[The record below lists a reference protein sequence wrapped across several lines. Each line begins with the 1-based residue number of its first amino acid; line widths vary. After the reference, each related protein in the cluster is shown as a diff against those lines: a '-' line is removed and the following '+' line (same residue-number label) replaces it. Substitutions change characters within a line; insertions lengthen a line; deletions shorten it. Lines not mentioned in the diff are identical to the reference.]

1 MKYNIYAVWDAVA
14 EGSMTTFAS
23 KTDGMAV
30 RENMPTLARM
40 RPLKDLTLYKI
51 AEYDDE
57 TLIVTPCEKKA
68 VSWEAYKFPEGKSEI
83 KTITEKNEEKAQT
96 KKED

>member
-1 MKYNIYAVWDAVA
+1 MTYNIYCVWDSIAA
-14 EGSMTTFAS
+14 EAITVFAS

-51 AEYDDE
+51 GSYDNE
-57 TLIVTPCEKKA
+57 TCELKPCEKIN
-68 VSWEAYKFPEGKSEI
+68 VSWEAYKFPEARSK
-83 KTITEKNEEKAQT
+83 ITEEKPTEEKPKET
-96 KKED
+96 K